1 MARWVKNLIAV
12 AQVAAEAWLQSLAQC
27 SGSSIATDVRQ
38 VATAAQVQ
46 FLALEHPYATGSAIK
61 KKKKNLAPEVKATA
75 FRMKPGLMLFITDGF
90 LLLWASAS
98 QTLKWALL
106 FPFCS

>member
-61 KKKKNLAPEVKATA
+61 KRNA
-75 FRMKPGLMLFITDGF
+75 D
-90 LLLWASAS
+90 S
-98 QTLKWALL
+98 QAYTQT
-106 FPFCS
+106 CQMRICI